1 MDRITAEEV
10 INDYVELKSKNTE
23 DKIKEALKEKI
34 YEDIEKQITC
44 KKMSEILDEVD
55 KKEQEKQKKRK
66 LTHMKVLIF
75 ETLFISFLIG
85 LIVNQVTDLITQSK
99 GTGNI
104 ITWIWIV
111 SIGAVLGLFIFLMYI
126 EKIEDYINKR
136 NDKE

>member
-55 KKEQEKQKKRK
+55 KKDQEKQKKRK

>member
-1 MDRITAEEV
+1 
-10 INDYVELKSKNTE
+10 
-23 DKIKEALKEKI
+23 
-34 YEDIEKQITC
+34 
-44 KKMSEILDEVD
+44 MSEILDEVD